1 MFVVRLI
8 FFMMKTWIS
17 YLLIF
22 LLVFVVAQD
31 LNGQA
36 SVSFDSIRQQMKE
49 TIDVLPQDAQIRI
62 IRIKVKGNKVTNDYI
77 ILREIS
83 FKEGS
88 YISAAHLFDAI
99 VKARQD
105 VVNTQ
110 LFLEVNPVIQKLTEK
125 ELEIEF
131 VVKERWYIFP
141 SPHFKIVDRNVNQ
154 WIVEQNASLE
164 RVNYGLKFKWD
175 NVSGRRDRLDFKY
188 INGYNRQLILYYEQ
202 PFADKKLEKGFLF
215 GVFYT
220 SNRQTNFATD
230 SNKQVFFPA
239 SNHQI
244 SDFVRSTFR
253 AEAGIT
259 YRKGIN
265 HRHYL
270 RFNFVNERISDSIPF
285 IINRNTSKGFLPYF
299 TDNKTKQSFGEVS
312 YSYSY
317 YDLDNIAYPTKGIAF
332 NGHFLHRGMGF
343 EGMNLWQLYGKLG
356 KYVPLSKKTFLTF
369 YSIGSVKLP
378 FNQPTYNLTMMGYG
392 DFYMQGLEYYVID
405 GVLAGMLRT
414 SMAQELIRVNVPT
427 FFIKNEKY
435 KKIPFRLIGRVYG
448 NIGGSHMPFF
458 TTGML
463 NNRFLYT
470 YGAGLDIIS
479 YYDFTARFDYSF
491 NQLGEKGLFLH
502 VRKDF

>member
-1 MFVVRLI
+1 MK
-8 FFMMKTWIS
+8 KTWFS
-17 YLLIF
+17 YLLVFI
-22 LLVFVVAQD
+22 LALVIAQD
-31 LNGQA
+31 LKSQA
-36 SVSFDSIRQQMKE
+36 TVSFDTIRQQMKAA
-49 TIDVLPQDAQIRI
+49 IDLLPADAQIRI
-62 IRIKVKGNKVTNDYI
+62 THIGVKGNKVTKDYI

-88 YISAAHLFDAI
+88 YIAASELFDAI

-105 VVNTQ
+105 VINTQ
-110 LFLEVNPVIQKLTEK
+110 LFLEVNPVIQTLTEQQ
-125 ELEIEF
+125 LEIEF
-131 VVKERWYIFP
+131 TVKERWYIFP

-175 NVSGRRDRLDFKY
+175 NVSGRRDKMEFRY
-188 INGYNRQLILYYEQ
+188 INGYNRQFMLYYEQ

-220 SNRQTNFATD
+220 STRQTSFATD

-239 SNHQI
+239 NNNQI
-244 SDFVRSTFR
+244 NDFVRKSFR
-253 AEAGIT
+253 AEAGVT
-259 YRKGIN
+259 YRKGVN

-270 RFNFVNERISDSIPF
+270 RFNFVNERISDSITS

-299 TDNKTKQSFGEVS
+299 TDNRTRQSFGEIS
-312 YSYSY
+312 YTYQY
-317 YDLDNIAYPTKGIAF
+317 FDLDNIAYPTKGLAF
-332 NGHFLHRGMGF
+332 NGHFIHRGMGF
-343 EGMNLWQLYGKLG
+343 DGMNLWQMSGKMG
-356 KYVPLSKKTFLTF
+356 KYVPLSKKTFLAF
-369 YSIGSVKLP
+369 FSMASIKLP
-378 FNQPTYNLTMMGYG
+378 FNQPMYNMPMMGYG

-414 SMAQELIRVNVPT
+414 SVAQELLRINVPT
-427 FFIKNEKY
+427 FIIKNEKY
-435 KKIPFRLIGRVYG
+435 KKIPFRFIGRVYG